1 MRRAILVHLVPA
13 LFEPADLRGGVAVV
27 IDVLRAT
34 STIVHALAA
43 GAKAVV
49 PCGEID
55 EARQVAAQSP
65 RGSVLLG
72 GEREGL
78 RIPGF
83 DLGNSPADYAPDV
96 VADKKIIFT
105 TTNGTR
111 ALIRARE
118 ARRVLIGALSNLS
131 AVADLLSAEG
141 GPVHLVCAGTAGRVT
156 LEDVLCAGAIAHRLE
171 SAVRDADLSDD
182 ATRLALN
189 LYETCGRDYDR
200 LLATLRQSR
209 GGRNLIDCN
218 LEADIATCAV
228 QNKFDIVPELMCDVW
243 EILEKNEKKWT
254 EKLMTEK

>member
-1 MRRAILVHLVPA
+1 MSRAIHVHLLPA

-34 STIVHALAA
+34 STIIHALAA
-43 GAKAVV
+43 GAKAVI

-55 EARQVAAQSP
+55 EARHVAARSP

-83 DLGNSPADYAPDV
+83 DLGNSPADYTPEV
-96 VADKKIIFT
+96 VAGKKIIFT
-105 TTNGTR
+105 TTNGTQ
-111 ALIRARE
+111 ALIRARQ
-118 ARRVLIGALSNLS
+118 ARRVLIGAFSNLK
-131 AVADLLSAEG
+131 AVADLLADETG
-141 GPVHLVCAGTAGRVT
+141 TVHLVCAGTAGRVT
-156 LEDVLCAGAIAHRLE
+156 LEDVLCAGAIADWV
-171 SAVRDADLSDD
+171 AVVVRGADDSDD

-189 LYETCGRDYDR
+189 LYVTRGRDSDR

-218 LEADIATCAV
+218 LEADIATCAA
-228 QNKFDIVPELMCDVW
+228 QNKFDIVPELMCDRR
-243 EILEKNEKKWT
+243 EICVAPK
-254 EKLMTEK
+254 